1 MKVINEKDY
10 IYKDTKDGFHIFET
24 NPEKLNFDKE
34 IIWVSRA
41 RYITKNGKQRYFDY
55 VR

>member
-10 IYKDTKDGFHIFET
+10 VYVDTKDGFHIFET
-24 NPEKLNFDKE
+24 NPNKLNFDKE

-41 RYITKNGKQRYFDY
+41 RFITMSGKQKYYDY
-55 VR
+55 VK